1 MHIFK
6 QCSAVLYVLFFFL
19 FIFNWTVIA
28 LQCCIGFWCTTREP
42 AVYIPSLSHLPPAS
56 PIPSSRS
63 SQSTKLSPL
72 YYIVALHQP
81 SVLHMVVYLCWG
93 FPGGSVVKN
102 PPAGD
107 ADLIPESG
115 RSPPEGNGNPLQY
128 SCLGNPMERG
138 AWWAIVCGL
147 QKSQTQLSDWAHSIC
162 MSMLFSQFILGR
174 NRDADIE
181 KGLVDTAGEGEGVAG
196 FKTLSLWC
204 HPVCLQLHECGP

>member
-1 MHIFK
+1 MLYLNYLKIHK
-6 QCSAVLYVLFFFL
+6 QKKVDSLVKNSIKKYIYMCVYIYVLFFS
-19 FIFNWTVIA
+19 
-28 LQCCIGFWCTTREP
+28 C
-42 AVYIPSLSHLPPAS
+42 
-56 PIPSSRS
+56 
-63 SQSTKLSPL
+63 
-72 YYIVALHQP
+72 
-81 SVLHMVVYLCWG
+81 
-93 FPGGSVVKN
+93 GSVVKN